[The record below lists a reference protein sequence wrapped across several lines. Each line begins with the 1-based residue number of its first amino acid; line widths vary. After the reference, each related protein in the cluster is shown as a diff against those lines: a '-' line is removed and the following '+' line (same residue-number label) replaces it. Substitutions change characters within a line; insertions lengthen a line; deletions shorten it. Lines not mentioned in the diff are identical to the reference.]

1 MSFAPAA
8 RVLLVGVGVSMAP
21 LASAAAAGTANLV
34 DEGRRLFFTETFA
47 GNGRT
52 CGSCHPAD
60 NNYTIDAAY
69 IARLPKS
76 DPLLA
81 ADFLD
86 DPVLLRK
93 LGLVTVH
100 ADGFGRPGVQ
110 RGVPTLLGL
119 ARSLVPDFGAV
130 GRPHRRGRLVG
141 RRRAGRRLAARLRD
155 RRGPRASRQ
164 DPGPRRGGGFPP
176 ADRARAARAR
186 EVHAVAWPRRR
197 GRTRARRLHRRDLPL
212 AAGRGRP
219 PPVQRR
225 GIGAVRP
232 LPQQRHRAERGPTQR
247 HVRDRSPAPPQ
258 HAGAPA
264 RSRPAGRRR
273 LRPLRAGGTGPA
285 RRLRRRPVQHAVPD
299 RGGGHHTLV
308 PRQFG
313 GDDRGR
319 GPVLHHPDLR
329 QLDRGPDA
337 QHPPDEF
344 RHHRDRGAP
353 AHAQRDREHPQLQ
366 RVRDPGAGPATRR
379 RPAAAAAGGRRH
391 ERRDHRAHERPATAL
406 CRRGRADRRRA
417 VAGARGGADPAG
429 GAPRLSP
436 AAGDRAQ
443 GAGTWPDVRADS
455 RATLT
460 GQ

>member
-1 MSFAPAA
+1 MSFASAA

-21 LASAAAAGTANLV
+21 LVSAAAAGTANLV

-130 GRPHRRGRLVG
+130 GRPDRRGRLVG

-164 DPGPRRGGGFPP
+164 DPRPASRAWISACRPGHELRALEKFMLSLGRGV
-176 ADRARAARAR
+176 ADELELGNFIGVTFRSPLV
-186 EVHAVAWPRRR
+186 ED
-197 GRTRARRLHRRDLPL
+197 GRRLFNAEESGPCALCHRNGTALN
-212 AAGRGRP
+212 
-219 PPVQRR
+219 
-225 GIGAVRP
+225 
-232 LPQQRHRAERGPTQR
+232 EGPAQR
-247 HVRDRSPAPPQ
+247 HVRDRRPAPPQ
-258 HAGAPA
+258 HPGAPA

-273 LRPLRAGGTGPA
+273 LRPLRAG
-285 RRLRRRPVQHAVPD
+285 
-299 RGGGHHTLV
+299 
-308 PRQFG
+308 
-313 GDDRGR
+313 
-319 GPVLHHPDLR
+319 
-329 QLDRGPDA
+329 
-337 QHPPDEF
+337 
-344 RHHRDRGAP
+344 RHRSRA
-353 AHAQRDREHPQLQ
+353 
-366 RVRDPGAGPATRR
+366 
-379 RPAAAAAGGRRH
+379 PAAATAGST
-391 ERRDHRAHERPATAL
+391 RP
-406 CRRGRADRRRA
+406 
-417 VAGARGGADPAG
+417 P
-429 GAPRLSP
+429 
-436 AAGDRAQ
+436 
-443 GAGTWPDVRADS
+443 
-455 RATLT
+455 
-460 GQ
+460 